1 MHGGIGGD
9 LKMDLNE
16 IHETYRDLPPDEA
29 FEAFYNAD
37 VTYSQLNRVLGE
49 DVVGSYCNW
58 IYRNQ
63 K

>member
-1 MHGGIGGD
+1 
-9 LKMDLNE
+9 MDLNE

-29 FEAFYNAD
+29 FEVFYNAD

-49 DVVGSYCNW
+49 DVVGSYYNW